1 MDNIKIKYKVLV
13 VVAIMGAVAIASALY
28 FALSM
33 RATNSAFSALIA
45 GREQAAID
53 SARASRDIRYFLES
67 AFSLAFETSADADAR
82 LLQQTRDSQGAYLAR
97 LRGLEP
103 LVPGHKADI
112 ETLLD
117 LANTG
122 FVQCDAAIKQAAA
135 ALDAKTILAAGQA
148 LKTTCEANMQPLLQK
163 QAVLTDALSHEA
175 DSQSAALI
183 DSASTAVNTASALVA
198 VGLVLGAVLAWWI
211 ASVKIVA
218 PLVALSG
225 VMGRLAGND
234 LAVDIIGRSRRDEVG
249 DMARTVEIFKE
260 NGIERA
266 RMAEQEKLEQ
276 SRREARG
283 KAIERL
289 TSAFDKGVA
298 AMLDTVAGASTELEA
313 TAAAMANGAEQT
325 TRQATTVA
333 SATEQA
339 SNAVQTVAS
348 AAEELSAS
356 IQEIGRQVTEA
367 SSVAMAASEDANK
380 TNATVQELAGMAAKI
395 GDVVNLI
402 NDIASQT
409 NLLALNA
416 TIEAARAGEAG
427 KGFAVVAGEVKNLA
441 NQTARATGEI
451 SQQISA
457 VQGQTQTVVAA
468 IGGIVKRIGEISH
481 ISTAIASAVEEQ
493 SAATAEIA
501 GNITQAA
508 QGTDLVSASIGGVN
522 EAATATGA
530 ASQQVLVSAKSLSS
544 EAEQLRAMVSTFLH
558 DVRAA

>member
-1 MDNIKIKYKVLV
+1 MDNIKIKYKVLT
-13 VVAIMGAVAIASALY
+13 VVAIMGAVAIAGAAY

-33 RATNSAFSALIA
+33 SATNSAFSTLIA
-45 GREQAAID
+45 QKEKAAIASAQAA
-53 SARASRDIRYFLES
+53 RELRFFMES
-67 AFSLAFETSADADAR
+67 AFSLAFETSNEANAR
-82 LLQQTRDSQGAYLAR
+82 LLQQTRDSQTAYLAR
-97 LRGLEP
+97 LRDLEP
-103 LVPGHKADI
+103 LVPGHKGEI
-112 ETLLD
+112 ETLLAT
-117 LANTG
+117 ANTA
-122 FVQCDAAIKQAAA
+122 FTQCDAPIKQAAA
-135 ALDAKTILAAGQA
+135 SFDAKTILAAGQA
-148 LKTTCEANMQPLLQK
+148 LKASCETAVQPLFQK
-163 QAVLTDALSHEA
+163 QAALTAAIGREA
-175 DSQSAALI
+175 EGEAGTLVAQAA
-183 DSASTAVNTASALVA
+183 TTVQTASALVA
-198 VGLVLGAVLAWWI
+198 AGVIVGAVLALWI
-211 ASVKIVA
+211 ASAKIVT
-218 PLVALSG
+218 PLVALAG
-225 VMGRLAGND
+225 IMERLARND
-234 LAVDIIGRSRRDEVG
+234 LSVDIPGGGRRDEVG
-249 DMARTVEIFKE
+249 DMARTVEIFKD
-260 NGIERA
+260 NAVERT
-266 RMAEQEKLEQ
+266 RMAEREKAEQ
-276 SRREARG
+276 AQREAR
-283 KAIERL
+283 ARVIETL
-289 TSAFDKGVA
+289 TTTFDQGVA
-298 AMLDTVAGASTELEA
+298 SMLDTVAGASTELEA
-313 TAAAMANGAEQT
+313 TAAAMSGSAEQT

-367 SSVAMAASEDANK
+367 STIANAASDEASK
-380 TNATVQELAGMAAKI
+380 TNATVQDLANMAAKI

-451 SQQISA
+451 SQQIGA

-508 QGTDLVSASIGGVN
+508 QGTGLVSASIGGVN
-522 EAATATGA
+522 EAAGATGA
-530 ASQQVLVSAKSLSS
+530 AAQQVLSSARSLSS
-544 EAEQLRAMVSTFLH
+544 GAEQLRAIVGTFLR